1 MAIRSQPFARALAM
15 RALIASAMALDTMG
29 GRHEA
34 LADIGQYRSRG
45 HGRNKP
51 AKAYHARSKY
61 KPHQGVQEKLRRVS
75 GGWAKAPVT
84 KREFL
89 RAEESGNGTTR

>member
-1 MAIRSQPFARALAM
+1 MAIRSQPFARARAMLALL
-15 RALIASAMALDTMG
+15 AAAANLDTMG

-61 KPHQGVQEKLRRVS
+61 QPHQGAQEKLRRS
-75 GGWAKAPVT
+75 FGGWASSVFT
-84 KREFL
+84 KREYL
-89 RAEESGNGTTR
+89 HIEKEGL

>member
-1 MAIRSQPFARALAM
+1 MAIRSQPSARARAMMAQLA
-15 RALIASAMALDTMG
+15 AAMCLGKGA
-29 GRHEA
+29 RQEA
-34 LADIGQYRSRG
+34 LANIGQYRSRG

-61 KPHQGVQEKLRRVS
+61 QPHQGAQEKVRRVS

-89 RAEESGNGTTR
+89 LAEESGNGTAR